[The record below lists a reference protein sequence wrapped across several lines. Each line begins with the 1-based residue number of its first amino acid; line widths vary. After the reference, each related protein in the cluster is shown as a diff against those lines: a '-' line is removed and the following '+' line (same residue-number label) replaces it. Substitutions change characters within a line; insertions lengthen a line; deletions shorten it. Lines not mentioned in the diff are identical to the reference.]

1 VRADLERKLAIV
13 LEAERGGLSADDV
26 WRKYGVR
33 RQTYYNWRREVT
45 RAGLILMQEQLA
57 QDQEGKEAAALV
69 AHLQEAKAQLE
80 ERVEQLERARMVW
93 ELRYKLLRWH
103 LEKTGD
109 ERMRKILGEV
119 AKLVPERLESGAGS

>member
-13 LEAERGGLSADDV
+13 LEAERGGLSADEV
-26 WRKYGVR
+26 CRKYGIR
-33 RQTYYNWRREVT
+33 RQTYYNWRREIT
-45 RAGLILMQEQLA
+45 RAGLLLMQERLA
-57 QDQEGKEAAALV
+57 QDQEGKEVAALV

-80 ERVEQLERARMVW
+80 ERVAQLERARMVW

-109 ERMRKILGEV
+109 ARLQKILGEV
-119 AKLVPERLESGAGS
+119 AKLVPERLENGA